1 MFFSYFPFPA
11 PCKLQCQGNKSPFV
25 YHSVHHPSN
34 ILLRRTS
41 AHSNSVL
48 TSPHNMY
55 RHICQSLSNVKHFEQ
70 CKQCIKRCATSISD
84 GIFLLSNCKTTI
96 QYLCCSNSGERLSVC
111 QMSHFIL
118 KCINRCSALLVSDM
132 QMSCI
137 YFANKELFIYGV
149 ITFGGYLDPPPSPLS
164 SRHSIHRVAEY
175 HLFSSDALS
184 MYRFDMTLE
193 MY

>member
-1 MFFSYFPFPA
+1 M
-11 PCKLQCQGNKSPFV
+11 
-25 YHSVHHPSN
+25 
-34 ILLRRTS
+34 
-41 AHSNSVL
+41 
-48 TSPHNMY
+48 
-55 RHICQSLSNVKHFEQ
+55 
-70 CKQCIKRCATSISD
+70 
-84 GIFLLSNCKTTI
+84 LSNCKTTI
-96 QYLCCSNSGERLSVC
+96 QYLCCSNSRERLSVC

-164 SRHSIHRVAEY
+164 SRHSIHQVAEY

-193 MY
+193 MYPPWNIPPPPLCHHVITCHLLADPPPPPQVMTSFKKSL